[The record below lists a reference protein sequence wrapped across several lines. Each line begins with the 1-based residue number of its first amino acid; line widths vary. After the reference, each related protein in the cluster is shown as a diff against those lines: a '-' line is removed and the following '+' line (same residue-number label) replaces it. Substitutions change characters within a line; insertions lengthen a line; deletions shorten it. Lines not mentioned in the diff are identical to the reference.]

1 MEKLSQRRKN
11 ICRKVFL
18 VLVAI
23 LLCGCGRNME
33 NETPSDQQPS
43 INITEEPLTSAP
55 EISLPTSAP
64 KISLPAQETEQV
76 SLPAS
81 NDELYH
87 YLMEQWKAG
96 ELSGLYSYAS
106 DEMKTLVDA
115 EQFHSMFLILNNTFG
130 NIVKIENEKST
141 KDGGNSTYT
150 ATLIFEHAEAYIQV
164 YISNL
169 KIAGYNYDVRF
180 VTNFENKLEN
190 GITESFFLLES
201 GEYSLNAVYTYIEDD
216 NAPTV
221 LLIPGSGVADYNET
235 VGLLPTFAD
244 IAMELAE
251 RGVNSLRFEKRT
263 NRYASEF
270 TVESGLDEE
279 YFIDCKAALEWIRN
293 NNGSGD
299 IILFGHSLGA
309 QIAVSLA
316 EQENVNGLILF
327 NGSARHLAEIAK
339 DQYCEIDPVNAVY
352 YQQYMDAAK
361 TATRDTAK
369 GYYYYGCSDYYW
381 ADYNE
386 LSTVDSLKKS
396 GIQTLVIN
404 SRLDHQI
411 YDEDINLWQKELADN
426 KNVTIMVFEDISHF
440 GYRIDT
446 DDKAS
451 VYKRTGFPDDLAE
464 IFAEFC
470 EGIK

>member
-1 MEKLSQRRKN
+1 MGKRSQMRKN

-33 NETPSDQQPS
+33 DEIPAVQQTD
-43 INITEEPLTSAP
+43 INITEELPTSAPEITLPTNAP
-55 EISLPTSAP
+55 EISLP
-64 KISLPAQETEQV
+64 AQEIEQV
-76 SLPAS
+76 SFPAS

-201 GEYSLNAVYTYIEDD
+201 GEYSLNAVYTYTEDD

-221 LLIPGSGVADYNET
+221 LLIPGSGAADYNET

-381 ADYNE
+381 ADYNKISTLDTLKE
-386 LSTVDSLKKS
+386 LD
-396 GIQTLVIN
+396 IQTLIIN
-404 SRLDHQI
+404 SRFDRQI
-411 YDEDINLWQKELADN
+411 FEADITLWQNELAKDD
-426 KNVTIMVFEDISHF
+426 NVTIVIFDDISHF
-440 GYRIDT
+440 GYEIDT
-446 DDKAS
+446 NDVAS
-451 VYKRTGFPDDLAE
+451 VYKNVEFPDNLAD
-464 IFAEFC
+464 IMTSFC
-470 EGIK
+470 GE